1 VNKILNL
8 INNKNQRTLENIMS
22 ESQQIT
28 SKDVVSHLMQDK
40 TSEFKQGVSDLL
52 MQKAKDAVDLKKIE
66 VGQSLFNKE
75 IPEEE

>member
-1 VNKILNL
+1 
-8 INNKNQRTLENIMS
+8 MS